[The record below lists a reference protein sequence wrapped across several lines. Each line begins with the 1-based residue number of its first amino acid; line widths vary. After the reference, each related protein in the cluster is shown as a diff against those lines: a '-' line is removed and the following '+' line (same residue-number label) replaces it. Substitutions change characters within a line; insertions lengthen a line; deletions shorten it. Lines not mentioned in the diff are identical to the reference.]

1 METLVEQDRITFSV
15 SMSVNSYEL
24 LLATATV
31 LDWLPD
37 DVVEALV
44 DFYSREMTRSMME
57 VG

>member
-31 LDWLPD
+31 LEWLPD

-44 DFYSREMTRSMME
+44 DLQSREMTRMMLE
-57 VG
+57 VS